1 MREMRERERRRPER
15 GVARENSLSVAGR
28 EESEAAIEGH
38 EGCYYLILYLYLI
51 LSDLIFL
58 YLIPPPSLSRSP
70 DLKGS
75 RFFASTQKKILFIS
89 RSVSDRVDTSI
100 LY

>member
-15 GVARENSLSVAGR
+15 RVARENSSLSVAGR

-51 LSDLIFL
+51 LSDLI
-58 YLIPPPSLSRSP
+58 LSY
-70 DLKGS
+70 
-75 RFFASTQKKILFIS
+75 I
-89 RSVSDRVDTSI
+89 I
-100 LY
+100 LYSYILSPPLSEGQSFLCINPEKNTFHLPICFRSGRY